1 MNRPAAGT
9 PAAAAPANALA
20 VGTACYLFASVF
32 WGMNIPF
39 TAVLFETFDPFFM
52 AAVRVAFAT
61 LILGGLAAAT
71 LGWRAFGV
79 PMPASRFATMTL
91 AMASFFVLYNL
102 GLRYTNPITAAAI
115 MAGSPVYAAI
125 TVRLLTGAALEPGFR
140 GAALL
145 TIAGAGI
152 AIYGRGAAAGEGLR
166 LQGGEPLIV
175 LSLVS
180 WTVYSIYAQRWF
192 ETHVPQLRRTYVSM
206 LGTAFWLALAW
217 GVVYA
222 LGMVETPN
230 LAPDARAITFLLAT
244 AVFSTALGGVAWNIG
259 VNRVGLIAGALWQN
273 TVPVFGVLIAMLF
286 GFIPTAAQILGG
298 AVVIAGVL
306 YMQWRKFQYA
316 RR

>member
-1 MNRPAAGT
+1 MNRPGIAAA
-9 PAAAAPANALA
+9 PAAPANALA

-39 TAVLFETFDPFFM
+39 TAVLFQTFDPFFM
-52 AAVRVAFAT
+52 AAVRVLLAT

-71 LGWRAFGV
+71 AGWRAFAV
-79 PMPASRFATMTL
+79 PMPMGRFALMTL

-125 TVRLLTGAALEPGFR
+125 TVRLATGAALEPGFR

-145 TIAGAGI
+145 TVAGAGI
-152 AIYGRGAAAGEGLR
+152 AIYGRGAGSGDGLR

-180 WTVYSIYAQRWF
+180 WTLYSIYAQRWF

-206 LGTAFWLALAW
+206 LGTAVWLALAW
-217 GVVYA
+217 AGVHA
-222 LGMVETPN
+222 MGMVGEPN

-244 AVFSTALGGVAWNIG
+244 AIFSTALGGVAWNIG

-306 YMQWRKFQYA
+306 YMQWRKFRLA
-316 RR
+316 RA